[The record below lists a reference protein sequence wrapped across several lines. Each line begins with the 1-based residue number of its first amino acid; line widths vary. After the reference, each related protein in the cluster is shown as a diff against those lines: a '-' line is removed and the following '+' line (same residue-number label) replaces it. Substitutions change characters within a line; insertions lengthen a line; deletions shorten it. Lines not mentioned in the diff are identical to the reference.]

1 MITFKKVRWK
11 NFLSTGNNFTE
22 IQLDKNRTTLISG
35 ENGAGKTTMLDAITF
50 VLFGKPYRNINI
62 PQLANSINEK
72 DCLVEIEFL
81 SGGVEYRIRRGLA
94 PKLFEVYKSGKLVD
108 QDAKSKDYQ
117 KMLEETI
124 LKMNYKSFC
133 QVVIL
138 GSTNY
143 VPFMRLPAA
152 DRRSIVEDLLDINVF
167 SMMNTLLKSRMA
179 QMKIDISDLEHKIE
193 LQKEKTIAQK
203 RHIETLASKNKETI
217 DRHEKEIQESYKQIE
232 EYQKEIEEKQKKMD
246 ELIQLSS
253 QINVDTEIQQLT
265 DLGRSIQSEMKKI
278 EKDISFY
285 STNDHCPSC
294 SQKIDCE
301 HKDKVLSER
310 NTKKSELEKAVQLQQ
325 KQMTKLNEKLSEKA
339 TLNNKIHLE
348 QKMIQDIESQVSA
361 TNKYVKK
368 LRTDIGSIQSDTKNI
383 DEEQTKLKEMGQT
396 GKELVENKL
405 KLNDDMHYYSLAS
418 FLMKDTGIKSK
429 IIKYY
434 LPIMNKII
442 NKYLAQMD
450 FFVQFELND
459 SFEETIKSRHRDI
472 FTYDSFSEGE
482 KRKIDLSLLF
492 AWRAVAQLKN
502 SLNCNLLI
510 FDEVLD
516 GSLDDV
522 ATESFLSILKGLD
535 KGTNI
540 FVISHKSKELLQDKF
555 QDHITFIK
563 RNNFSRIDT

>member
-1 MITFKKVRWK
+1 
-11 NFLSTGNNFTE
+11 
-22 IQLDKNRTTLISG
+22 
-35 ENGAGKTTMLDAITF
+35 
-50 VLFGKPYRNINI
+50 
-62 PQLANSINEK
+62 
-72 DCLVEIEFL
+72 
-81 SGGVEYRIRRGLA
+81 
-94 PKLFEVYKSGKLVD
+94 
-108 QDAKSKDYQ
+108 
-117 KMLEETI
+117 
-124 LKMNYKSFC
+124 
-133 QVVIL
+133 
-138 GSTNY
+138 
-143 VPFMRLPAA
+143 
-152 DRRSIVEDLLDINVF
+152 
-167 SMMNTLLKSRMA
+167 
-179 QMKIDISDLEHKIE
+179 
-193 LQKEKTIAQK
+193 
-203 RHIETLASKNKETI
+203 
-217 DRHEKEIQESYKQIE
+217 
-232 EYQKEIEEKQKKMD
+232 
-246 ELIQLSS
+246 
-253 QINVDTEIQQLT
+253 LT
-265 DLGRSIQSEMKKI
+265 
-278 EKDISFY
+278 
-285 STNDHCPSC
+285 
-294 SQKIDCE
+294 
-301 HKDKVLSER
+301 ER
-310 NTKKSELEKAVQLQQ
+310 NKKKSELEKGLQLQE
-325 KQMTKLNEKLSEKA
+325 KQMTKLSEKVVEKN
-339 TLNNKIHLE
+339 LINNKIILE
-348 QKMIQDIESQVSA
+348 QKMIHEIDSQVNA

-368 LRTDIGSIQSDTKNI
+368 LRSDIDSIQSDTKNI
-383 DEEQTKLKEMGQT
+383 DEEQAKLKEMGQA

-555 QDHITFIK
+555 QDHITFVK
-563 RNNFSRIDT
+563 RNNFSKIDQ

>member
-22 IQLDKNRTTLISG
+22 IQLDKHRTTLISG
-35 ENGAGKTTMLDAITF
+35 ENGAGKTTLLDAITF

-72 DCLVEIEFL
+72 DCMVEIEFI
-81 SGGVEYRIRRGLA
+81 SGGIEYKIRRGLA
-94 PKLFEVYKSGKLVD
+94 PKIFEVYKSGKMVD

-152 DRRSIVEDLLDINVF
+152 DRRGIVENLLDINVF
-167 SMMNTLLKSRMA
+167 SVINTLLKAKMA
-179 QMKIDISDLEHKIE
+179 QIKTDILDLEHKIE

-217 DRHEKEIQESYKQIE
+217 DRYQKDIEDSQKQTEELQQEIENKRKAIE
-232 EYQKEIEEKQKKMD
+232 E
-246 ELIQLSS
+246 LIKLSS
-253 QINVDTEIQQLT
+253 EINVDKDVEKLTE
-265 DLGRSIQSEMKKI
+265 LGRSIYSEIKKAD
-278 EKDISFY
+278 KDISFY

-294 SQKIDCE
+294 SQKIDCN
-301 HKDKVLSER
+301 HKETVLTER
-310 NTKKSELEKAVQLQQ
+310 NNKKSELQKALDMQQ
-325 KQMTKLNEKLSEKA
+325 KQMTKLNEKVIEKN
-339 TLNNKIHLE
+339 TITNKILLE
-348 QKMIQDIESQVSA
+348 QRMIHEIEGQVNAS
-361 TNKYVKK
+361 NKYIKK
-368 LRTDIGSIQSDTKNI
+368 LRTDIQSIQSDTKNI
-383 DEEQTKLKEMGQT
+383 DEEQTKLKEMGQA

-405 KLNDDMHYYSLAS
+405 KLNDDMQYYSLAS

-450 FFVQFELND
+450 FFVQFELSE

-535 KGTNI
+535 KNTNI

-555 QDHITFIK
+555 QDHITFVK
-563 RNNFSRIDT
+563 RNNFSRIDQ

>member
-81 SGGVEYRIRRGLA
+81 SGGVEYKIRRGLA

-167 SMMNTLLKSRMA
+167 SMMNTLLKGRMA
-179 QMKIDISDLEHKIE
+179 QMKIDISELEHKIE

-232 EYQKEIEEKQKKMD
+232 EHQKEIDEKRKNIEELM
-246 ELIQLSS
+246 ELSS
-253 QINVDTEIQQLT
+253 QISIDSELEKLN
-265 DLGRSIQSEMKKI
+265 DLGKSINLEMKKLD
-278 EKDISFY
+278 KDINFY

-301 HKDKVLSER
+301 HKEKVLTEK
-310 NTKKSELEKAVQLQQ
+310 NVKKSELEKALEMQTRQV
-325 KQMTKLNEKLSEKA
+325 TKLNEKVIEK
-339 TLNNKIHLE
+339 NNITHKILLE
-348 QKMIQDIESQVSA
+348 QKMVHEIESQVSA

-383 DEEQTKLKEMGQT
+383 DEEQAKLKEMGQA

-405 KLNDDMHYYSLAS
+405 KLNDDMQYYSLAS

-563 RNNFSRIDT
+563 RNNFSRIDI

>member
-1 MITFKKVRWK
+1 MIIFKKVRWK

-22 IQLDKNRTTLISG
+22 INLDKTRTTLISG
-35 ENGAGKTTMLDAITF
+35 ENGAGKTTLLDAITF

-72 DCLVEIEFL
+72 DCMVEIEFV
-81 SGGVEYRIRRGLA
+81 SGGVEYKIRRGLA
-94 PKLFEVYKSGKLVD
+94 PKIFEVYKSGKMMD

-167 SMMNTLLKSRMA
+167 SLMNTLLKSRMA
-179 QMKIDISDLEHKIE
+179 QMKTDIAELEHKIE

-203 RHIETLASKNKETI
+203 RHIETLANKNKETI

-232 EYQKEIEEKQKKMD
+232 EHQKEIDEKKKKIE
-246 ELIQLSS
+246 ELIQMSS
-253 QINVDTEIQQLT
+253 QINVDAEVEKLT
-265 DLGRSIQSEMKKI
+265 DLGRTISMEMRKLD
-278 EKDISFY
+278 KDISFY

-301 HKDKVLSER
+301 HKEKVLTER
-310 NTKKSELEKAVQLQQ
+310 NKKKSELEKGLQLQE
-325 KQMTKLNEKLSEKA
+325 KQMTKLSEKVVEKN
-339 TLNNKIHLE
+339 LINNKILLE
-348 QKMIQDIESQVSA
+348 QKMIHEIDSQVNA

-368 LRTDIGSIQSDTKNI
+368 LRSDIDSIQSDTKNI
-383 DEEQTKLKEMGQT
+383 DEEQAKLKEMGQA

-555 QDHITFIK
+555 QDHITFVK
-563 RNNFSRIDT
+563 RNNFSKIDQ

>member
-22 IQLDKNRTTLISG
+22 IDLDKNRTTLISG
-35 ENGAGKTTMLDAITF
+35 ENGAGKTTLLDAITF

-62 PQLANSINEK
+62 PQLPNSINEK
-72 DCLVEIEFL
+72 DCLVEIDFL
-81 SGGVEYRIRRGLA
+81 SGGVEYKIRRGLA
-94 PKLFEVYKSGKLVD
+94 PKIFEVYKSGKMMD

-179 QMKIDISDLEHKIE
+179 QMKTDIAELEHKIE

-203 RHIETLASKNKETI
+203 RHIETLANKNKETI
-217 DRHEKEIQESYKQIE
+217 DRHEKEIEESNKQIE
-232 EYQKEIEEKQKKMD
+232 EHQKEIDEKRKKIE
-246 ELIQLSS
+246 ELIQTSS
-253 QINVDTEIQQLT
+253 QINVDAEIQKLT
-265 DLGRSIQSEMKKI
+265 DLGRSIHMEMKKLD
-278 EKDISFY
+278 KDISFY

-294 SQKIDCE
+294 SQKIDCD
-301 HKDKVLSER
+301 HKEKVLTEKTS
-310 NTKKSELEKAVQLQQ
+310 KKSELEKGMQLQE
-325 KQMTKLNEKLSEKA
+325 KQITKLNEKVTEK
-339 TLNNKIHLE
+339 NIIHNKILLE
-348 QKMIQDIESQVSA
+348 QKMIHEIDSQVSA

-368 LRTDIGSIQSDTKNI
+368 LRSDIDSIQSDTKNI
-383 DEEQTKLKEMGQT
+383 NEEQTKLKEMGQA

-405 KLNDDMHYYSLAS
+405 KLNDDMHHYSLAS

-563 RNNFSRIDT
+563 RNNFSKIDQ

>member
-22 IQLDKNRTTLISG
+22 IKLDKNRTTLISG

-72 DCLVEIEFL
+72 DCLVEIEFI
-81 SGGVEYRIRRGLA
+81 STGVEYKIRRGLA

-108 QDAKSKDYQ
+108 QDAKTKDYQ

-167 SMMNTLLKSRMA
+167 SIMNTLIKGRIA
-179 QMKIDISDLEHKIE
+179 QMKTNISELEHKIE

-217 DRHEKEIQESYKQIE
+217 DRYEKEIEESYKQIE
-232 EYQKEIEEKQKKMD
+232 EYQKEIEQKQNKMD
-246 ELIQLSS
+246 ELVQLSS

-265 DLGRSIQSEMKKI
+265 DLGRSIQTEMKKI

-301 HKDKVLSER
+301 HKEKVLSEK
-310 NTKKSELEKAVQLQQ
+310 NAKKSELEKAVQLQQ
-325 KQMTKLNEKLSEKA
+325 KKMTKLSDKVVEKNLI
-339 TLNNKIHLE
+339 TNKILLE
-348 QKMIQDIESQVSA
+348 QKMVQDIESQVSA

-383 DEEQTKLKEMGQT
+383 DEEQVKLKEMGQV

-563 RNNFSRIDT
+563 RNNFSKIDI

>member
-1 MITFKKVRWK
+1 MITFKKVKWK

-22 IQLDKNRTTLISG
+22 IQLDKHRTTLISG
-35 ENGAGKTTMLDAITF
+35 ENGAGKTTLLDAITF

-72 DCLVEIEFL
+72 DCMVEIEFV
-81 SGGVEYRIRRGLA
+81 SGGIEYKIRRGLA
-94 PKLFEVYKSGKLVD
+94 PKIFEVYKSGKMMD

-167 SMMNTLLKSRMA
+167 SLMNTLLKSRMA
-179 QMKIDISDLEHKIE
+179 QMKIDIAELEHKIE

-203 RHIETLASKNKETI
+203 RHIETLANKNKETI

-232 EYQKEIEEKQKKMD
+232 EHQKEIDEKKKKIE
-246 ELIQLSS
+246 ELIQMSS
-253 QINVDTEIQQLT
+253 QINVDAEVEKLT
-265 DLGRSIQSEMKKI
+265 DLGRTISMEMRKLD
-278 EKDISFY
+278 KDISFY

-301 HKDKVLSER
+301 HKEKVLTER
-310 NTKKSELEKAVQLQQ
+310 NKKKSELEKGLQLQE
-325 KQMTKLNEKLSEKA
+325 KQMIKLNEKVTEKN
-339 TLNNKIHLE
+339 LINNKILLE
-348 QKMIQDIESQVSA
+348 QKMIHEIDSQVNA

-368 LRTDIGSIQSDTKNI
+368 LRSDIDSIQSDTKNI
-383 DEEQTKLKEMGQT
+383 DEEQAKLKEMGQA

-555 QDHITFIK
+555 QDHITFVK
-563 RNNFSRIDT
+563 RNNFSKID

>member
-1 MITFKKVRWK
+1 MIIFKKVRWK

-22 IQLDKNRTTLISG
+22 INLDKTRTTLISG
-35 ENGAGKTTMLDAITF
+35 ENGAGKTTLLDAITF

-72 DCLVEIEFL
+72 DCMVEIEFV
-81 SGGVEYRIRRGLA
+81 SGGVEYKIRRGLA
-94 PKLFEVYKSGKLVD
+94 PKIFEVYKSGKMMD

-167 SMMNTLLKSRMA
+167 SLMNTLLKSRMA
-179 QMKIDISDLEHKIE
+179 QMKTDIAELEHKIE

-203 RHIETLASKNKETI
+203 RHIETLANKNKETI

-232 EYQKEIEEKQKKMD
+232 EHQKEIDEKKKKIE
-246 ELIQLSS
+246 ELIQMSS
-253 QINVDTEIQQLT
+253 QINVDAEVEKLT
-265 DLGRSIQSEMKKI
+265 DLGRTISMEMRKLD
-278 EKDISFY
+278 KDISFY

-301 HKDKVLSER
+301 HKEKVLTER
-310 NTKKSELEKAVQLQQ
+310 NKKKSELEKGLQLQE
-325 KQMTKLNEKLSEKA
+325 KQMTKLSEKVVEKN
-339 TLNNKIHLE
+339 LINNKIILE
-348 QKMIQDIESQVSA
+348 QKMIHEIDSQVNA

-368 LRTDIGSIQSDTKNI
+368 LRSDIDSIQSDTKNI
-383 DEEQTKLKEMGQT
+383 DEEQAKLKEMGQA

-442 NKYLAQMD
+442 NKYLTQMD

-555 QDHITFIK
+555 QDHITFVK
-563 RNNFSRIDT
+563 RNNFSKIDQ

>member
-1 MITFKKVRWK
+1 MIIFKKVRWK

-22 IQLDKNRTTLISG
+22 INLDKTRTTLISG
-35 ENGAGKTTMLDAITF
+35 ENGAGKTTLLDAITF

-72 DCLVEIEFL
+72 DCMVEIEFV
-81 SGGVEYRIRRGLA
+81 SGGVEYKIRRGLA
-94 PKLFEVYKSGKLVD
+94 PKIFEVYKSGKMMD

-167 SMMNTLLKSRMA
+167 SLMNTLLKSRMA
-179 QMKIDISDLEHKIE
+179 QMKTDIAELEHKIE

-203 RHIETLASKNKETI
+203 RHIETLANKNKETI

-232 EYQKEIEEKQKKMD
+232 EHQKEIDEKKKKIE
-246 ELIQLSS
+246 ELIQMSS
-253 QINVDTEIQQLT
+253 QINVDAEVEKLT
-265 DLGRSIQSEMKKI
+265 DLGRTISMEMKKLD
-278 EKDISFY
+278 KDISFY

-301 HKDKVLSER
+301 HKEKVLTER
-310 NTKKSELEKAVQLQQ
+310 NKKKSELEKGLQLQE
-325 KQMTKLNEKLSEKA
+325 KQMTKLSEKVVEKN
-339 TLNNKIHLE
+339 LINNKIILE
-348 QKMIQDIESQVSA
+348 QKMIHEIDSQVNA

-368 LRTDIGSIQSDTKNI
+368 LRSDIDSIQSDTKNI
-383 DEEQTKLKEMGQT
+383 DEEQAKLKEMGQA

-555 QDHITFIK
+555 QDHITFVK
-563 RNNFSRIDT
+563 RNNFSKIDQ

>member
-1 MITFKKVRWK
+1 MRK
-11 NFLSTGNNFTE
+11 
-22 IQLDKNRTTLISG
+22 LD
-35 ENGAGKTTMLDAITF
+35 
-50 VLFGKPYRNINI
+50 
-62 PQLANSINEK
+62 
-72 DCLVEIEFL
+72 
-81 SGGVEYRIRRGLA
+81 
-94 PKLFEVYKSGKLVD
+94 
-108 QDAKSKDYQ
+108 
-117 KMLEETI
+117 
-124 LKMNYKSFC
+124 
-133 QVVIL
+133 
-138 GSTNY
+138 
-143 VPFMRLPAA
+143 
-152 DRRSIVEDLLDINVF
+152 
-167 SMMNTLLKSRMA
+167 
-179 QMKIDISDLEHKIE
+179 
-193 LQKEKTIAQK
+193 
-203 RHIETLASKNKETI
+203 
-217 DRHEKEIQESYKQIE
+217 
-232 EYQKEIEEKQKKMD
+232 
-246 ELIQLSS
+246 
-253 QINVDTEIQQLT
+253 
-265 DLGRSIQSEMKKI
+265 
-278 EKDISFY
+278 KDISFY

-301 HKDKVLSER
+301 HKEKVLTER
-310 NTKKSELEKAVQLQQ
+310 NKKKSELEKGLQLQE
-325 KQMTKLNEKLSEKA
+325 KQMTKLSEKVVEKN
-339 TLNNKIHLE
+339 LINNKIILE
-348 QKMIQDIESQVSA
+348 QKMIHEIDSQVNA

-368 LRTDIGSIQSDTKNI
+368 LRSDIDSIQSDTKNI
-383 DEEQTKLKEMGQT
+383 DEEQAKLKEMGQA

-563 RNNFSRIDT
+563 RNNFSKIDQ

>member
-1 MITFKKVRWK
+1 MRWK

-22 IQLDKNRTTLISG
+22 IDLDKNRTTLISG
-35 ENGAGKTTMLDAITF
+35 ENGAGKTTLLDAITF

-62 PQLANSINEK
+62 PQLPNSINEK
-72 DCLVEIEFL
+72 DCIVEIEFL
-81 SGGVEYRIRRGLA
+81 SGGVEYKIRRGIA
-94 PKLFEVYKSGKLVD
+94 PKLFEVYKSGKMMD

-167 SMMNTLLKSRMA
+167 SIMNTLLKSRMA
-179 QMKIDISDLEHKIE
+179 QMKIDIVELEHKIE

-203 RHIETLASKNKETI
+203 RHIEILANKNKETI
-217 DRHEKEIQESYKQIE
+217 DRHEKEIQESNKQIE
-232 EYQKEIEEKQKKMD
+232 EHQKEIDEKRKKIE
-246 ELIQLSS
+246 ELIQMSS
-253 QINVDTEIQQLT
+253 QINVDTEIQKLS
-265 DLGRSIQSEMKKI
+265 DLGKTIHMEMKKLD
-278 EKDISFY
+278 KDISFY
-285 STNDHCPSC
+285 SSNDHCPSC

-301 HKDKVLSER
+301 HKEKVLTEK
-310 NTKKSELEKAVQLQQ
+310 NTKKSELEKGMQLQE
-325 KQMTKLNEKLSEKA
+325 KQMTKLSEKLVEKN
-339 TLNNKIHLE
+339 TINNKILLE
-348 QKMIQDIESQVSA
+348 QRMIHEIDNQVSA

-368 LRTDIGSIQSDTKNI
+368 LRTDIDSIQSDTKNI
-383 DEEQTKLKEMGQT
+383 DEEQAKLKEMGQV

-405 KLNDDMHYYSLAS
+405 KLNDDMQYYSLAS

>member
-22 IQLDKNRTTLISG
+22 IDLDKNRTTLISG
-35 ENGAGKTTMLDAITF
+35 ENGAGKTTLLDAITF

-62 PQLANSINEK
+62 PQLPNSINEK
-72 DCLVEIEFL
+72 DCIVEIEFL
-81 SGGVEYRIRRGLA
+81 SGGVEYKIRRGIA
-94 PKLFEVYKSGKLVD
+94 PKLFEVYKSGKMMD

-167 SMMNTLLKSRMA
+167 SIMNTLLKSRMA
-179 QMKIDISDLEHKIE
+179 QMKIDIVELEHKIE

-203 RHIETLASKNKETI
+203 RHIETLANKNKETI
-217 DRHEKEIQESYKQIE
+217 DRHEKEIQESNKQIE
-232 EYQKEIEEKQKKMD
+232 EHQKEIDEKRKKIEEM
-246 ELIQLSS
+246 IQMSS
-253 QINVDTEIQQLT
+253 QINVDTEIQKLS
-265 DLGRSIQSEMKKI
+265 DLGKTIHMEMKKLD
-278 EKDISFY
+278 KDISFY
-285 STNDHCPSC
+285 SSNDHCPSC

-301 HKDKVLSER
+301 HKEKVLTEK
-310 NTKKSELEKAVQLQQ
+310 NTKKSELEKGMQLQE
-325 KQMTKLNEKLSEKA
+325 KQMTKLSEKLVEKN
-339 TLNNKIHLE
+339 TINNKILLE
-348 QKMIQDIESQVSA
+348 QRMIHEIDNQVSA

-368 LRTDIGSIQSDTKNI
+368 LRTDIDSIQSDTKNI
-383 DEEQTKLKEMGQT
+383 DEEQAKLKEMGQV

-405 KLNDDMHYYSLAS
+405 KLNDDMQYYSLAS

-563 RNNFSRIDT
+563 RNNFSKID

>member
-1 MITFKKVRWK
+1 MRWK

-22 IQLDKNRTTLISG
+22 INLDKNRTTLISG
-35 ENGAGKTTMLDAITF
+35 ENGAGKTTLLDAITF

-62 PQLANSINEK
+62 PQLPNSINEK
-72 DCLVEIEFL
+72 DCIVEIEFL
-81 SGGVEYRIRRGLA
+81 SGGVEYKIRRGIA
-94 PKLFEVYKSGKLVD
+94 PKLFEVYKSGKMMD

-167 SMMNTLLKSRMA
+167 SIMNTLLKSRMA
-179 QMKIDISDLEHKIE
+179 QMKIDIAELEHKIE

-203 RHIETLASKNKETI
+203 RHIEILANKNKETI
-217 DRHEKEIQESYKQIE
+217 DRHEKEIQESNEQIE
-232 EYQKEIEEKQKKMD
+232 EHQKEIDEKRKKIEEM
-246 ELIQLSS
+246 IQMSS
-253 QINVDTEIQQLT
+253 QINVDTEIQKLS
-265 DLGRSIQSEMKKI
+265 DLGKTIHMEMKKLD
-278 EKDISFY
+278 KDISFY
-285 STNDHCPSC
+285 SSNDHCPSC

-301 HKDKVLSER
+301 HKEKVLTEK
-310 NTKKSELEKAVQLQQ
+310 NTKKSELEKGMQLQE
-325 KQMTKLNEKLSEKA
+325 KQMTKLSEKLVEKN
-339 TLNNKIHLE
+339 TINNKILLE
-348 QKMIQDIESQVSA
+348 QRMIHEIDNQVSA

-368 LRTDIGSIQSDTKNI
+368 LRTDIDSIQSDTKNI
-383 DEEQTKLKEMGQT
+383 DEEQAKLKEMGQV

-405 KLNDDMHYYSLAS
+405 KLNDDMQYYSLAS

-563 RNNFSRIDT
+563 RNNFSKID

>member
-1 MITFKKVRWK
+1 MITFKKMRWK

-22 IQLDKNRTTLISG
+22 IDLDKNRTTLISG
-35 ENGAGKTTMLDAITF
+35 ENGAGKTTLLDAITF

-62 PQLANSINEK
+62 PQLPNSINEK
-72 DCLVEIEFL
+72 DCIVEIEFL
-81 SGGVEYRIRRGLA
+81 SGGVEYKIRRGIA
-94 PKLFEVYKSGKLVD
+94 PKLFEVYKSGKMMD

-167 SMMNTLLKSRMA
+167 SIMNTLLKSRMA
-179 QMKIDISDLEHKIE
+179 QMKIDIVELEHKIE

-203 RHIETLASKNKETI
+203 RHIEILANKNKETI
-217 DRHEKEIQESYKQIE
+217 DRHEKEIQESNKQIE
-232 EYQKEIEEKQKKMD
+232 EHQKEIDEKRKKIEEM
-246 ELIQLSS
+246 IQMSS
-253 QINVDTEIQQLT
+253 QINVDTEIQKLS
-265 DLGRSIQSEMKKI
+265 DLGKTIHMEMKKLD
-278 EKDISFY
+278 KDISFY
-285 STNDHCPSC
+285 SSNDHCPSC

-301 HKDKVLSER
+301 HKEKVLTEK
-310 NTKKSELEKAVQLQQ
+310 NTKKSELEKGMQLQE
-325 KQMTKLNEKLSEKA
+325 KQMTKLSEKLVEKN
-339 TLNNKIHLE
+339 TINNKILLE
-348 QKMIQDIESQVSA
+348 QRMIHEIDNQVSA

-368 LRTDIGSIQSDTKNI
+368 LRTDIDSIQSDTKNI
-383 DEEQTKLKEMGQT
+383 DEEQAKLKEMGQV

-405 KLNDDMHYYSLAS
+405 KLNDDMQYYSLAS

-563 RNNFSRIDT
+563 RNNFSKID

>member
-22 IQLDKNRTTLISG
+22 IDLDKNRTTLISG
-35 ENGAGKTTMLDAITF
+35 ENGAGKTTLLDAITF

-62 PQLANSINEK
+62 PQLPNSINEK

-81 SGGVEYRIRRGLA
+81 SGGVEYKIRRGLA
-94 PKLFEVYKSGKLVD
+94 PKIFEVYKSGKMMD

-179 QMKIDISDLEHKIE
+179 QMKTDIAELEHKIE

-203 RHIETLASKNKETI
+203 RHIETLANKNKETI
-217 DRHEKEIQESYKQIE
+217 DRHEKEIEESNKQIE
-232 EYQKEIEEKQKKMD
+232 EHQKEIDEKRKKIE
-246 ELIQLSS
+246 ELIQTSS
-253 QINVDTEIQQLT
+253 QINVDAEIQKLT
-265 DLGRSIQSEMKKI
+265 DLGRSIHMEMKKLD
-278 EKDISFY
+278 KDISFY

-294 SQKIDCE
+294 SQKIDCD
-301 HKDKVLSER
+301 HKEKVLTEKTS
-310 NTKKSELEKAVQLQQ
+310 KKSELEKGMQLQE
-325 KQMTKLNEKLSEKA
+325 KQITKLNEKVTEK
-339 TLNNKIHLE
+339 NIIHNKILLE
-348 QKMIQDIESQVSA
+348 QKMIHEIDSQVSA

-368 LRTDIGSIQSDTKNI
+368 LRSDIDSIQSDTKNI
-383 DEEQTKLKEMGQT
+383 NEEQTKLKEMGQA

-405 KLNDDMHYYSLAS
+405 KLNDDMHHYSLAS
-418 FLMKDTGIKSK
+418 FLMKSTGIKSK

-563 RNNFSRIDT
+563 RNNFSKIDQ

>member
-1 MITFKKVRWK
+1 MIIFKKVRWK

-22 IQLDKNRTTLISG
+22 INLDKTRTTLISG
-35 ENGAGKTTMLDAITF
+35 ENGAGKTTLLDAITF

-72 DCLVEIEFL
+72 DCMVEIEFV
-81 SGGVEYRIRRGLA
+81 SAGVEYKIRRGLA
-94 PKLFEVYKSGKLVD
+94 PKIFEVYKSGKMMD

-167 SMMNTLLKSRMA
+167 SLMNTLLKSRMA
-179 QMKIDISDLEHKIE
+179 QMKIDIAELEHKIE

-203 RHIETLASKNKETI
+203 RHIETLANKNKETI

-232 EYQKEIEEKQKKMD
+232 EHQKEIDEKKKKIE
-246 ELIQLSS
+246 ELIQMSS
-253 QINVDTEIQQLT
+253 QINVDTEIQKLT
-265 DLGRSIQSEMKKI
+265 DLGRSISMEMKKLD
-278 EKDISFY
+278 KDISFY
-285 STNDHCPSC
+285 SSNDHCPSC

-301 HKDKVLSER
+301 HKEKVLIER
-310 NTKKSELEKAVQLQQ
+310 NKKKSELERGLQLQE
-325 KQMTKLNEKLSEKA
+325 KQMTKLSEKVVEKN
-339 TLNNKIHLE
+339 TINNKILLE
-348 QKMIQDIESQVSA
+348 QKMIHEIDSQVNA

-368 LRTDIGSIQSDTKNI
+368 LRSDIDSIQSDTKNI
-383 DEEQTKLKEMGQT
+383 DEEQAKLKEMGQA

-405 KLNDDMHYYSLAS
+405 KLNDDMQYYSLAS

-563 RNNFSRIDT
+563 RNNFSRIDA

>member
-22 IQLDKNRTTLISG
+22 IDLDKNRTTLISG
-35 ENGAGKTTMLDAITF
+35 ENGAGKTTLLDAITF

-62 PQLANSINEK
+62 PQLPNSINEK
-72 DCLVEIEFL
+72 DCIVEIEFL
-81 SGGVEYRIRRGLA
+81 SGGVEYKIRRGIA
-94 PKLFEVYKSGKLVD
+94 PKLFEVYKSGKMMD

-167 SMMNTLLKSRMA
+167 SIMNTLLKSRMA
-179 QMKIDISDLEHKIE
+179 QMKIDIAELEHKIE

-203 RHIETLASKNKETI
+203 RHIETLANKNKETI
-217 DRHEKEIQESYKQIE
+217 DRHEKEIQESNEQIE
-232 EYQKEIEEKQKKMD
+232 EHQKEIDEKRKKIE
-246 ELIQLSS
+246 ELIQMSS
-253 QINVDTEIQQLT
+253 QINVDTEIQKLS
-265 DLGRSIQSEMKKI
+265 DLGKTIHMEMKKLD
-278 EKDISFY
+278 KDISFY
-285 STNDHCPSC
+285 SSNDHCPSC

-301 HKDKVLSER
+301 HKEKVLTEK
-310 NTKKSELEKAVQLQQ
+310 NTKKSELEKGMQLQE
-325 KQMTKLNEKLSEKA
+325 KQMTKLSEKLVEKN
-339 TLNNKIHLE
+339 TINNKILLE
-348 QKMIQDIESQVSA
+348 QRMIHEIDSQVSA

-368 LRTDIGSIQSDTKNI
+368 LRTDIDSIQSDTKNI
-383 DEEQTKLKEMGQT
+383 DEEQAKLKEMGQV

-405 KLNDDMHYYSLAS
+405 KLNDDMQYYSLAS

-563 RNNFSRIDT
+563 RNNFSKID

>member
-22 IQLDKNRTTLISG
+22 IQLDKTRTTLISG

-81 SGGVEYRIRRGLA
+81 SGGVEYKIRRGLA

-167 SMMNTLLKSRMA
+167 SIMNTLLKGRMA
-179 QMKIDISDLEHKIE
+179 QMKIDIADLEHKIE

-232 EYQKEIEEKQKKMD
+232 EHQKEIDEKRKNIEELM
-246 ELIQLSS
+246 ELSS
-253 QINVDTEIQQLT
+253 QISIDSELEKLN
-265 DLGRSIQSEMKKI
+265 DLGKSIHLEMKKLD
-278 EKDISFY
+278 KDINFY

-301 HKDKVLSER
+301 HKEKVLTEK
-310 NTKKSELEKAVQLQQ
+310 NVKKSELEKALEMQTRQV
-325 KQMTKLNEKLSEKA
+325 TKLNEKVIEK
-339 TLNNKIHLE
+339 NNITHKILLE
-348 QKMIQDIESQVSA
+348 QKMVHEIESQVSA

-383 DEEQTKLKEMGQT
+383 DEEQAKLKEMGQA

-405 KLNDDMHYYSLAS
+405 KLNDDMQYYSLAS

-459 SFEETIKSRHRDI
+459 SYEETIKSRHRDI

-563 RNNFSRIDT
+563 RNNFSRIDI

>member
-1 MITFKKVRWK
+1 MIIFKTVRWK

-22 IQLDKNRTTLISG
+22 IQLDRTRTTLISG

-50 VLFGKPYRNINI
+50 VLFGKAYRNINI
-62 PQLANSINEK
+62 PQLTNSINEK
-72 DCLVEIEFL
+72 DCMVEIEFI
-81 SGGVEYRIRRGLA
+81 SGGVEYKIRRGLA
-94 PKLFEVYKSGKLVD
+94 PKIFEVYKGGKMVD

-152 DRRSIVEDLLDINVF
+152 DRRGIVENLLDINVF
-167 SMMNTLLKSRMA
+167 SVMNSLLKAKMA
-179 QMKIDISDLEHKIE
+179 QTKTDIIDLEHKIE

-217 DRHEKEIQESYKQIE
+217 DRYQKDIKESEKHTE
-232 EYQKEIEEKQKKMD
+232 ELQKEIEEKKRKM
-246 ELIQLSS
+246 EEFVNLSS
-253 QINVDTEIQQLT
+253 QINVDKDIEKLTELA
-265 DLGRSIQSEMKKI
+265 RSIQSEIKKA

-285 STNDHCPSC
+285 SINDHCPSC
-294 SQKIDCE
+294 SQKINCE
-301 HKDKVLSER
+301 HKEKVLTDR
-310 NTKKSELEKAVQLQQ
+310 NTRKTELQKGLELQQ
-325 KQMTKLNEKLSEKA
+325 KQMKKLNEKVLEKNSL
-339 TLNNKIHLE
+339 TNKILLE
-348 QKMIQDIESQVSA
+348 QKIIHEIEGQINASNKYTKKLKLDIE
-361 TNKYVKK
+361 
-368 LRTDIGSIQSDTKNI
+368 SIQSDTKNI
-383 DEEQTKLKEMGQT
+383 DEEQAKLKEMGQT

-563 RNNFSRIDT
+563 RNNFSKIDQ

>member
-1 MITFKKVRWK
+1 MRWK

-22 IQLDKNRTTLISG
+22 IDLDKNRTTLISG
-35 ENGAGKTTMLDAITF
+35 ENGAGKTTLLDAITF

-62 PQLANSINEK
+62 PQLPNSINEK
-72 DCLVEIEFL
+72 DCIVEIEFL
-81 SGGVEYRIRRGLA
+81 SGGVEYKIRRGIA
-94 PKLFEVYKSGKLVD
+94 PKLFEVYKSGKMMD

-167 SMMNTLLKSRMA
+167 SIMNTLLKSRMA
-179 QMKIDISDLEHKIE
+179 QMKIDIVELEHKIE

-203 RHIETLASKNKETI
+203 RHIEILANKNKETI
-217 DRHEKEIQESYKQIE
+217 DRHEKEIQESNKQIE
-232 EYQKEIEEKQKKMD
+232 EHQKEIDEKRKKIEEM
-246 ELIQLSS
+246 IQMSS
-253 QINVDTEIQQLT
+253 QINVDTEIQKLS
-265 DLGRSIQSEMKKI
+265 DLGKTIHMEMKKLD
-278 EKDISFY
+278 KDISFY
-285 STNDHCPSC
+285 SSNDHCPSC

-301 HKDKVLSER
+301 HKEKVLTEK
-310 NTKKSELEKAVQLQQ
+310 NTKKSELEKGMQLQE
-325 KQMTKLNEKLSEKA
+325 KQMTKLSEKLVEKN
-339 TLNNKIHLE
+339 TINNKILLE
-348 QKMIQDIESQVSA
+348 QRMIHEIDNQVSA

-368 LRTDIGSIQSDTKNI
+368 LRTDIDSIQSDTKNI
-383 DEEQTKLKEMGQT
+383 DEEQAKLKEMGQV

-405 KLNDDMHYYSLAS
+405 KLNDDMQYYSLAS

-563 RNNFSRIDT
+563 RNNFSKID

>member
-1 MITFKKVRWK
+1 MIIFKKVRWK

-22 IQLDKNRTTLISG
+22 INLDKTRTTLISG
-35 ENGAGKTTMLDAITF
+35 ENGAGKTTLLDAITF

-72 DCLVEIEFL
+72 DCMVEIEFV
-81 SGGVEYRIRRGLA
+81 SGGVEYKIRRGLA
-94 PKLFEVYKSGKLVD
+94 PKIFEVYKSGKMMD

-167 SMMNTLLKSRMA
+167 SLMNTLLKSRMA
-179 QMKIDISDLEHKIE
+179 QMKTDIAELEHKIE

-203 RHIETLASKNKETI
+203 RHIETLANKNKETI

-232 EYQKEIEEKQKKMD
+232 EHQKEIDEKKKKIE
-246 ELIQLSS
+246 ELIQMSS
-253 QINVDTEIQQLT
+253 QINIDAEIQKLT
-265 DLGRSIQSEMKKI
+265 DLGRSIHMEMKKLD
-278 EKDISFY
+278 KDISFY

-294 SQKIDCE
+294 SQKIDCD
-301 HKDKVLSER
+301 HKEKVLTEKTS
-310 NTKKSELEKAVQLQQ
+310 KKSELEKGMQLQE
-325 KQMTKLNEKLSEKA
+325 KQMTKLSEKVVEKN
-339 TLNNKIHLE
+339 LINNKIILE
-348 QKMIQDIESQVSA
+348 QKMIHEIDSQVNA

-368 LRTDIGSIQSDTKNI
+368 LRSDIDSIQSDTKNI
-383 DEEQTKLKEMGQT
+383 DEEQAKLKEMGQA

-555 QDHITFIK
+555 QDHITFVK
-563 RNNFSRIDT
+563 RNNFSKIDQ

>member
-1 MITFKKVRWK
+1 MIIFKKVRWK

-22 IQLDKNRTTLISG
+22 INLDKTRTTLISG
-35 ENGAGKTTMLDAITF
+35 ENGAGKTTLLDAITF

-72 DCLVEIEFL
+72 DCMVEIEFV
-81 SGGVEYRIRRGLA
+81 SGGVEYKIRRGLA
-94 PKLFEVYKSGKLVD
+94 PKIFEVYKSGKMMD

-152 DRRSIVEDLLDINVF
+152 DRRGIVEDLLDINVF
-167 SMMNTLLKSRMA
+167 SLMNTLLKSRMA
-179 QMKIDISDLEHKIE
+179 QMKTDIADLEHKIE

-203 RHIETLASKNKETI
+203 RHIETLANKNKETI
-217 DRHEKEIQESYKQIE
+217 DRHEKEIEESHKQIE
-232 EYQKEIEEKQKKMD
+232 EHQKEIDEKRKKIE
-246 ELIQLSS
+246 ELIQMSS
-253 QINVDTEIQQLT
+253 QINVDAEIQKLT
-265 DLGRSIQSEMKKI
+265 DLGRTISMEMKKLD
-278 EKDISFY
+278 KDISFY

-301 HKDKVLSER
+301 HKEKVLTEKTS
-310 NTKKSELEKAVQLQQ
+310 KKSELEKGMQLQE
-325 KQMTKLNEKLSEKA
+325 KQMTKLSEKV
-339 TLNNKIHLE
+339 TEKNLINNKILLE
-348 QKMIQDIESQVSA
+348 QKMIHEIDSQVNA

-368 LRTDIGSIQSDTKNI
+368 LRSDIDSIQSDTKNI
-383 DEEQTKLKEMGQT
+383 DEEQAKLKEMGQA

-442 NKYLAQMD
+442 NRYLAQMD

-555 QDHITFIK
+555 QDHITFVK
-563 RNNFSRIDT
+563 RNNFSKIDQ

>member
-1 MITFKKVRWK
+1 
-11 NFLSTGNNFTE
+11 
-22 IQLDKNRTTLISG
+22 
-35 ENGAGKTTMLDAITF
+35 
-50 VLFGKPYRNINI
+50 
-62 PQLANSINEK
+62 
-72 DCLVEIEFL
+72 
-81 SGGVEYRIRRGLA
+81 
-94 PKLFEVYKSGKLVD
+94 
-108 QDAKSKDYQ
+108 
-117 KMLEETI
+117 MLEETI

-167 SMMNTLLKSRMA
+167 SLMNTLLKSRMA
-179 QMKIDISDLEHKIE
+179 QMKTDIAELEHKIE

-203 RHIETLASKNKETI
+203 RHIETLANKNKETI

-232 EYQKEIEEKQKKMD
+232 EHQKEIDEKKKKIE
-246 ELIQLSS
+246 ELIQMSS
-253 QINVDTEIQQLT
+253 QINVDAEVEKLT
-265 DLGRSIQSEMKKI
+265 DLGRTISMEMRKLD
-278 EKDISFY
+278 KDISFY

-301 HKDKVLSER
+301 HKEKVLTER
-310 NTKKSELEKAVQLQQ
+310 NKKKSELEKGLQLQE
-325 KQMTKLNEKLSEKA
+325 KQMTKLSEKVVEKN
-339 TLNNKIHLE
+339 LINNKIILE
-348 QKMIQDIESQVSA
+348 QKMIHEIDSQVNA

-368 LRTDIGSIQSDTKNI
+368 LRSDIDSIQSDTKNI
-383 DEEQTKLKEMGQT
+383 DEEQAKLKEMGQA

-555 QDHITFIK
+555 QDHITFVK
-563 RNNFSRIDT
+563 RNNFSKIDQ

>member
-22 IQLDKNRTTLISG
+22 IQLDKHRTTLISG

-72 DCLVEIEFL
+72 DCLVEIEFV
-81 SGGVEYRIRRGLA
+81 SGGVEYKIRRGLA

-167 SMMNTLLKSRMA
+167 SMMNTLLKGRMA
-179 QMKIDISDLEHKIE
+179 QMKIDIADLEHKIE

-246 ELIQLSS
+246 ELIHISS
-253 QINVDTEIQQLT
+253 QINVDEDIQRLT
-265 DLGRSIQSEMKKI
+265 DLGKNIQSEMKKI

-325 KQMTKLNEKLSEKA
+325 KQMTKLNEKLSEKT

-383 DEEQTKLKEMGQT
+383 DEEQAKLKEMGQS

-405 KLNDDMHYYSLAS
+405 KLNDDMQYYSLAS

-563 RNNFSRIDT
+563 RNNFSRIDI

>member
-1 MITFKKVRWK
+1 MITFKKMRWK

-22 IQLDKNRTTLISG
+22 IDLDKNRTTLISG
-35 ENGAGKTTMLDAITF
+35 ENGAGKTTLLDAITF

-62 PQLANSINEK
+62 PQLPNSINEK
-72 DCLVEIEFL
+72 DCIVEIEFL
-81 SGGVEYRIRRGLA
+81 SGGVEYKIRRGIA
-94 PKLFEVYKSGKLVD
+94 PKLFEVYKSGKMMD

-167 SMMNTLLKSRMA
+167 SIMNTLLKSRMA
-179 QMKIDISDLEHKIE
+179 QMKIDIAELEHKIE

-203 RHIETLASKNKETI
+203 RHIETLANKNKETI
-217 DRHEKEIQESYKQIE
+217 DRHEKEIQESNKQIE
-232 EYQKEIEEKQKKMD
+232 EHQKEIDEKRKKIEEM
-246 ELIQLSS
+246 IQMSS
-253 QINVDTEIQQLT
+253 QINVDTEIQKLS
-265 DLGRSIQSEMKKI
+265 DLGKTIHMEMKKLD
-278 EKDISFY
+278 KDISFY
-285 STNDHCPSC
+285 SSNDHCPSC

-301 HKDKVLSER
+301 HKEKVLTEK
-310 NTKKSELEKAVQLQQ
+310 NTKKSELEKGMQLQE
-325 KQMTKLNEKLSEKA
+325 KQMTKLSEKLVEKN
-339 TLNNKIHLE
+339 TINNKILLE
-348 QKMIQDIESQVSA
+348 QRMIHEIDSQVSA

-368 LRTDIGSIQSDTKNI
+368 LRTDIDSIQSDTKNI
-383 DEEQTKLKEMGQT
+383 DEEQAKLKEMGQV

-405 KLNDDMHYYSLAS
+405 KLNDDMQYYSLAS

>member
-22 IQLDKNRTTLISG
+22 IQLDKHRTTLISG
-35 ENGAGKTTMLDAITF
+35 ENGAGKTTLLDAITF

-72 DCLVEIEFL
+72 DCMVEIEFI
-81 SGGVEYRIRRGLA
+81 SGGIEYKIRRGLA
-94 PKLFEVYKSGKLVD
+94 PKIFEVYKGGKMVD

-152 DRRSIVEDLLDINVF
+152 DRRGIVENLLDINVF
-167 SMMNTLLKSRMA
+167 SVMNTLLKAKMA
-179 QMKIDISDLEHKIE
+179 QIKTDILDLEHKIE

-217 DRHEKEIQESYKQIE
+217 DRYQKDIEDSQKQTEELQQEIENKRKAIE
-232 EYQKEIEEKQKKMD
+232 E
-246 ELIQLSS
+246 LIKLSS
-253 QINVDTEIQQLT
+253 EINVDKDVEKLTE
-265 DLGRSIQSEMKKI
+265 LGRSIYSEIKKAD
-278 EKDISFY
+278 KDISFY

-294 SQKIDCE
+294 SQKIDCN
-301 HKDKVLSER
+301 HKETVLTER
-310 NTKKSELEKAVQLQQ
+310 NNKKSELQKALDLQQ
-325 KQMTKLNEKLSEKA
+325 KQMTKLNEKVIEKN
-339 TLNNKIHLE
+339 TITNKILLE
-348 QKMIQDIESQVSA
+348 QRMIHEIEGQVNAS
-361 TNKYVKK
+361 NKYIKK
-368 LRTDIGSIQSDTKNI
+368 LRTDIQSIQSDTKNI
-383 DEEQTKLKEMGQT
+383 DEEQTKLKEMGQA

-405 KLNDDMHYYSLAS
+405 KLNDDMQYYSLAS

-450 FFVQFELND
+450 FFVQFELSE

-535 KGTNI
+535 KNTNI

-555 QDHITFIK
+555 QDHITFVK
-563 RNNFSRIDT
+563 RNNFSRIDQ

>member
-1 MITFKKVRWK
+1 MIIFKTVRWK

-22 IQLDKNRTTLISG
+22 IQLDRTRTTLISG

-50 VLFGKPYRNINI
+50 VLFGKAYRNINI
-62 PQLANSINEK
+62 PQLTNSINEK
-72 DCLVEIEFL
+72 DCMVEIEFI
-81 SGGVEYRIRRGLA
+81 SGGVEYKIRRGLA
-94 PKLFEVYKSGKLVD
+94 PKIFEVYKGGKMVD

-152 DRRSIVEDLLDINVF
+152 DRRGIVENLLDINVF
-167 SMMNTLLKSRMA
+167 SVMNSLLKAKMA
-179 QMKIDISDLEHKIE
+179 QTKTDITDLEHKIE

-217 DRHEKEIQESYKQIE
+217 DRYQKDIKESEKHTE
-232 EYQKEIEEKQKKMD
+232 ELQKEIEEKKRKM
-246 ELIQLSS
+246 EEFVNLSS
-253 QINVDTEIQQLT
+253 QINVDKDIEKLTELA
-265 DLGRSIQSEMKKI
+265 RSIQSEIKKA

-285 STNDHCPSC
+285 SINDHCPSC
-294 SQKIDCE
+294 SQKINCE
-301 HKDKVLSER
+301 HKEKVLTDR
-310 NTKKSELEKAVQLQQ
+310 NTRKTELQKGLELQQ
-325 KQMTKLNEKLSEKA
+325 KQMKKLNEKVLEKNSL
-339 TLNNKIHLE
+339 TNKILLE
-348 QKMIQDIESQVSA
+348 QKIIHEIEGQINASNKYTKKLKLDIE
-361 TNKYVKK
+361 
-368 LRTDIGSIQSDTKNI
+368 SIQSDTKNI
-383 DEEQTKLKEMGQT
+383 DEEQAKLKEMGQT

-563 RNNFSRIDT
+563 RNNFSKIDQ

>member
-22 IQLDKNRTTLISG
+22 IQLDKHRTTLISG

-72 DCLVEIEFL
+72 DCLVEIEFV
-81 SGGVEYRIRRGLA
+81 SGGVEYKIRRGLA

-167 SMMNTLLKSRMA
+167 SIMNTLLKGRMA
-179 QMKIDISDLEHKIE
+179 QMKIDIADLEHKIE

-232 EYQKEIEEKQKKMD
+232 EHQKEIDEKRKNIEELM
-246 ELIQLSS
+246 ELSS
-253 QINVDTEIQQLT
+253 KISIDSELEKLN
-265 DLGRSIQSEMKKI
+265 DLGKSIHLEMKKLD
-278 EKDISFY
+278 KDINFY

-301 HKDKVLSER
+301 HKEKVLTEK
-310 NTKKSELEKAVQLQQ
+310 NVKKSELEKALEMQTRQV
-325 KQMTKLNEKLSEKA
+325 TKLNEKVVEKN
-339 TLNNKIHLE
+339 TITNKILLE
-348 QKMIQDIESQVSA
+348 QKMVHEIESQVSA

-383 DEEQTKLKEMGQT
+383 DEEQAKLKEMGQA

-405 KLNDDMHYYSLAS
+405 KLNDDMQYYSLAS

>member
-1 MITFKKVRWK
+1 MIIFKKVRWK

-35 ENGAGKTTMLDAITF
+35 ENGAGKTTLLDAITF

-72 DCLVEIEFL
+72 DCMVEIEFV
-81 SGGVEYRIRRGLA
+81 SGGVDYKIRRGLA
-94 PKLFEVYKSGKLVD
+94 PKIFEVYKGGKMVD

-152 DRRSIVEDLLDINVF
+152 DRRGIVEDLLDINVF
-167 SMMNTLLKSRMA
+167 SVMNTLLKGRIA
-179 QMKIDISDLEHKIE
+179 QLKIDISDLEHKIE

-203 RHIETLASKNKETI
+203 RHIETLASKNKESI
-217 DRHEKEIQESYKQIE
+217 DRHEKEIQESQKQIE
-232 EYQKEIEEKQKKMD
+232 EHQKEIDEKRLKME
-246 ELIQLSS
+246 ELIKMSS
-253 QINVDTEIQQLT
+253 EIQVDKDIEKLN
-265 DLGRSIQSEMKKI
+265 DLGKSIHAEIKKAD
-278 EKDISFY
+278 KDITFY

-301 HKDKVLSER
+301 HKEKVLTEK
-310 NTKKSELEKAVQLQQ
+310 TVKKTELQKALELQE
-325 KQMTKLNEKLSEKA
+325 KQMTKLNEKIIERNHI
-339 TLNNKIHLE
+339 TNNILLE
-348 QKMIQDIESQVSA
+348 QRMIHEIESQVNA

-368 LRTDIGSIQSDTKNI
+368 LRSDIGAIQSDTKNI
-383 DEEQTKLKEMGQT
+383 DEEQAKLKEMGQA

-405 KLNDDMHYYSLAS
+405 KLNDDMQYYSIAS

-450 FFVQFELND
+450 FFVQFELSE
-459 SFEETIKSRHRDI
+459 SFEETIKSRHRDL

-522 ATESFLSILKGLD
+522 ATESFLFILKSLD
-535 KGTNI
+535 KNTNI

-555 QDHITFIK
+555 EDHITFVK

>member
-1 MITFKKVRWK
+1 MIIFKKVRWK

-22 IQLDKNRTTLISG
+22 INLDKNRTTLISG
-35 ENGAGKTTMLDAITF
+35 ENGAGKTTLLDAITF

-62 PQLANSINEK
+62 PQLPNSINEK
-72 DCLVEIEFL
+72 DCIVEIEFL
-81 SGGVEYRIRRGLA
+81 SGGVEYKIRRGIA
-94 PKLFEVYKSGKLVD
+94 PKLFEVYKSGKMMD

-143 VPFMRLPAA
+143 IPFMRLPAA

-167 SMMNTLLKSRMA
+167 SIMNTLLKSRMA
-179 QMKIDISDLEHKIE
+179 QMKIDIAELEHKIE

-203 RHIETLASKNKETI
+203 RHIEILANKNKETI
-217 DRHEKEIQESYKQIE
+217 DRHEKEIQESNKQIE
-232 EYQKEIEEKQKKMD
+232 EHQKEIDEKRKKIE
-246 ELIQLSS
+246 ELIQMSS
-253 QINVDTEIQQLT
+253 QINVDTEIQKLS
-265 DLGRSIQSEMKKI
+265 DLGKTIHMEMKKLD
-278 EKDISFY
+278 KDISFY
-285 STNDHCPSC
+285 SSNDHCPSC

-301 HKDKVLSER
+301 HKEKVLTEK
-310 NTKKSELEKAVQLQQ
+310 NTKKSELEKGMQLQE
-325 KQMTKLNEKLSEKA
+325 KQMTKLSEKLVEKN
-339 TLNNKIHLE
+339 TINNKILLE
-348 QKMIQDIESQVSA
+348 QRMIHEIDNQVSA

-368 LRTDIGSIQSDTKNI
+368 LRTDIDSIQSDTKNI
-383 DEEQTKLKEMGQT
+383 DEEQAKLKEMGQV

-405 KLNDDMHYYSLAS
+405 KLNDDMQYYSLAS

-563 RNNFSRIDT
+563 RNNFSKID

>member
-1 MITFKKVRWK
+1 MEMRK
-11 NFLSTGNNFTE
+11 
-22 IQLDKNRTTLISG
+22 LD
-35 ENGAGKTTMLDAITF
+35 
-50 VLFGKPYRNINI
+50 
-62 PQLANSINEK
+62 
-72 DCLVEIEFL
+72 
-81 SGGVEYRIRRGLA
+81 
-94 PKLFEVYKSGKLVD
+94 
-108 QDAKSKDYQ
+108 
-117 KMLEETI
+117 
-124 LKMNYKSFC
+124 
-133 QVVIL
+133 
-138 GSTNY
+138 
-143 VPFMRLPAA
+143 
-152 DRRSIVEDLLDINVF
+152 
-167 SMMNTLLKSRMA
+167 
-179 QMKIDISDLEHKIE
+179 
-193 LQKEKTIAQK
+193 
-203 RHIETLASKNKETI
+203 
-217 DRHEKEIQESYKQIE
+217 
-232 EYQKEIEEKQKKMD
+232 
-246 ELIQLSS
+246 
-253 QINVDTEIQQLT
+253 
-265 DLGRSIQSEMKKI
+265 
-278 EKDISFY
+278 KDISFY

-301 HKDKVLSER
+301 HKEKVLTER
-310 NTKKSELEKAVQLQQ
+310 NKKKSELEKGLQLQE
-325 KQMTKLNEKLSEKA
+325 KQMTKLSEKVVEKN
-339 TLNNKIHLE
+339 LINNKILLE
-348 QKMIQDIESQVSA
+348 QKMIHEIDSQVNA

-368 LRTDIGSIQSDTKNI
+368 LRSDIDSIQSDTKNI
-383 DEEQTKLKEMGQT
+383 DEEQAKLKEMGQA

-555 QDHITFIK
+555 QDHITFVK
-563 RNNFSRIDT
+563 RNNFSKIDQ